1 MVQKPSL
8 KNRMIVP
15 SAELEVSGGALE
27 LGSVS
32 LSGSVGGRATAACE
46 RLIAL
51 LDGQGAVASLELSVQ
66 RPGTTYPAPDMDESY
81 ALRISRKGIK
91 ISAPQEWGAIRAFS
105 LLADLLGE
113 DSQLP
118 CLEARDAPSQAWRGL
133 MLDPARR
140 FLSLAALKRTLLG
153 MWACRLNVLH
163 LHLSDDQGLRVPLLG
178 RTPAGDC
185 YSREELHELVEF
197 AADLG
202 IRVVPEIDIPGH
214 ATALLASFPHWAK
227 DAPPGQASK
236 RFGVH
241 SNFVDCA
248 NPRVLREFDELLAE
262 LAELFPDPYLHLGGD
277 ECVGYDKPPGLSA
290 LLAEMASRRG
300 KRLIL
305 WDEALEEDLP
315 ETVAVQ
321 VWRHHT
327 LLETSRRHGHAT
339 ILSAPYYLDLMYSAE
354 LHHLFDPGASLV
366 DRQAAQARLISHP
379 WLGAA
384 RVPLQWYEGQTSGL
398 AAALEKELLPKNNE
412 GALLGGEACLWGEL
426 VDEAQLDTRL
436 WSRMP
441 AIASRFW
448 LGKESSLPDPQEVR
462 KHLKRVAS
470 IRVGPEAWLESLD
483 LNASERGHL
492 ACLLNCLEPIKWYSR
507 LLGGALSERMEEVQE
522 QSQRPYSVD
531 SALGRVVD
539 FVAPESSEA
548 QRFAAAEDK
557 GEFAQAWRS
566 QYACLVTVA
575 ERHELFREVIAL
587 SARLAD
593 LAGVL
598 RGRLSLEGF
607 FEKHPQADEPV
618 AELTLAVLPSVQE
631 WKRGGADNES
641 ESS

>member
-1 MVQKPSL
+1 MVQKPSI

-15 SAELEVSGGALE
+15 SAELEFSGGALE

-32 LSGSVGGRATAACE
+32 LSGAVGGRATAACE
-46 RLIAL
+46 KLVAL
-51 LDGQGAVASLELSVQ
+51 LDGKGAVASLELSVQ
-66 RPGTTYPAPDMDESY
+66 RPGTTYPALDMDESY
-81 ALRISRKGIK
+81 ELCISGSGIE
-91 ISAPQEWGAIRAFS
+91 ISAPQEWGAIRALS
-105 LLADLLGE
+105 LLADLLDE

-118 CLEARDAPSQAWRGL
+118 CLEARDAPSHAWRGL

-178 RTPAGDC
+178 RTPAGRY

-227 DAPPGQASK
+227 DAPPSQASK

-248 NPRVLREFDELLAE
+248 NPRVVREFDELLAE

-290 LLAEMASRRG
+290 LLSEMASRRG

-354 LHHLFDPGASLV
+354 LHHLFDPGASLD
-366 DRQAAQARLISHP
+366 DRQAAQARLISDP
-379 WLGAA
+379 WLGDA
-384 RVPLQWYEGQTSGL
+384 RAPLKWYEGQTSGL
-398 AAALEKELLPKNNE
+398 ASALEKELLPKNNE

-448 LGKESSLPDPQEVR
+448 LGKESSLPDPQDVH
-462 KHLKRVAS
+462 KHLRRVAN

-492 ACLLNCLEPIKWYSR
+492 ACLLNCLEPIKWYLR
-507 LLGGALSERMEEVQE
+507 LLGGALSERMEEAQE

-607 FEKHPQADEPV
+607 FKKHPQASDPV
-618 AELTLAVLPSVQE
+618 AELTLAVLPLVQE
-631 WKRGGADNES
+631 WKR
-641 ESS
+641 SSAENGPRSS